1 MITLADEQ
9 RQSTGRLGG
18 SRTEIYSVT
27 EEPTMRVTSTDPI
40 SGNDVVDLDNAP
52 YVIEGNGDD
61 ALKIYFESEE
71 NKASYLEIES
81 KTPQQV
87 LIDTYNT
94 TTGTA
99 REM

>member
-1 MITLADEQ
+1 MRITK
-9 RQSTGRLGG
+9 
-18 SRTEIYSVT
+18 
-27 EEPTMRVTSTDPI
+27 TDPI
-40 SGNDVVDLDNAP
+40 TGNDVVDVDNAP
-52 YVIEGNGDD
+52 YVIEGSGDD

-81 KTPQQV
+81 KTPKQV
-87 LIDTYNT
+87 LIDIYNK

>member
-1 MITLADEQ
+1 
-9 RQSTGRLGG
+9 
-18 SRTEIYSVT
+18 
-27 EEPTMRVTSTDPI
+27 MRVTSTDPI

-87 LIDTYNT
+87 LIDKYNT
-94 TTGTA
+94 TKGTA

>member
-1 MITLADEQ
+1 
-9 RQSTGRLGG
+9 
-18 SRTEIYSVT
+18 
-27 EEPTMRVTSTDPI
+27 MRVTNTDPI
-40 SGNDVVDLDNAP
+40 SGNDVVDLDSAP

-87 LIDTYNT
+87 LIDKYNT

>member
-1 MITLADEQ
+1 MRITN
-9 RQSTGRLGG
+9 
-18 SRTEIYSVT
+18 
-27 EEPTMRVTSTDPI
+27 TDPI
-40 SGNDVVDLDNAP
+40 SGNDVVDLDSAP

-94 TTGTA
+94 TKGTA

>member
-1 MITLADEQ
+1 
-9 RQSTGRLGG
+9 
-18 SRTEIYSVT
+18 
-27 EEPTMRVTSTDPI
+27 MRVTSTDPI
-40 SGNDVVDLDNAP
+40 SGNDVVDTDNAP

-71 NKASYLEIES
+71 NKTRYLEVES

>member
-1 MITLADEQ
+1 
-9 RQSTGRLGG
+9 
-18 SRTEIYSVT
+18 
-27 EEPTMRVTSTDPI
+27 MRVTSTDPI
-40 SGNDVVDLDNAP
+40 SGNDVVDVDNAP

>member
-1 MITLADEQ
+1 
-9 RQSTGRLGG
+9 
-18 SRTEIYSVT
+18 
-27 EEPTMRVTSTDPI
+27 MRVTSTDPI

-52 YVIEGNGDD
+52 YVVEGTGDD

-71 NKASYLEIES
+71 NKASYLEIEP
-81 KTPQQV
+81 KTPEQV

-94 TTGTA
+94 TKGTA

>member
-1 MITLADEQ
+1 
-9 RQSTGRLGG
+9 
-18 SRTEIYSVT
+18 
-27 EEPTMRVTSTDPI
+27 MRVTSTDPI

-52 YVIEGNGDD
+52 YVIEGDGDD

-71 NKASYLEIES
+71 NKASYLDIES
-81 KTPQQV
+81 KTPQQA

>member
-1 MITLADEQ
+1 
-9 RQSTGRLGG
+9 
-18 SRTEIYSVT
+18 
-27 EEPTMRVTSTDPI
+27 MRVTSTDPI
-40 SGNDVVDLDNAP
+40 SGNDVVDLDSAP
-52 YVIEGNGDD
+52 YVVEGNGDD

-87 LIDTYNT
+87 LIDKYNT

>member
-1 MITLADEQ
+1 
-9 RQSTGRLGG
+9 
-18 SRTEIYSVT
+18 
-27 EEPTMRVTSTDPI
+27 MRITSTDPI
-40 SGNDVVDLDNAP
+40 SGNDVVDLDSAP
-52 YVIEGNGDD
+52 YVVEGNGDD

-87 LIDTYNT
+87 LIDKYNT

>member
-1 MITLADEQ
+1 
-9 RQSTGRLGG
+9 
-18 SRTEIYSVT
+18 
-27 EEPTMRVTSTDPI
+27 MRVTSTDPI

-71 NKASYLEIES
+71 NKARYLEIES

-87 LIDTYNT
+87 LINKYNT

>member
-1 MITLADEQ
+1 
-9 RQSTGRLGG
+9 
-18 SRTEIYSVT
+18 
-27 EEPTMRVTSTDPI
+27 MRVTSTDPI
-40 SGNDVVDLDNAP
+40 SGNDVVDLENAP

-61 ALKIYFESEE
+61 GLKIYFESEE

-87 LIDTYNT
+87 LIDKYNT

>member
-1 MITLADEQ
+1 
-9 RQSTGRLGG
+9 
-18 SRTEIYSVT
+18 
-27 EEPTMRVTSTDPI
+27 MRVTSTDPI
-40 SGNDVVDLDNAP
+40 SGSDVIDLDNAP

-61 ALKIYFESEE
+61 ALKVYFESDES
-71 NKASYLEIES
+71 KASYLEIES

>member
-1 MITLADEQ
+1 
-9 RQSTGRLGG
+9 
-18 SRTEIYSVT
+18 
-27 EEPTMRVTSTDPI
+27 MRVTSTDPI
-40 SGNDVVDLDNAP
+40 SGNDVVDLENAP

-87 LIDTYNT
+87 LIDKYNT